1 MGVTREVMKLNAQG
15 MTPRR
20 IRAAIDD
27 YTDLI
32 DQATPTPY
40 PPA

>member
-1 MGVTREVMKLNAQG
+1 MTQQQG
-15 MTPRR
+15 LSPVE
-20 IRAAIDD
+20 IRTAIDAK
-27 YTDLI
+27 YADLI